1 MSFQQH
7 SDGRRRKS
15 GVHLPYTKIGKTH
28 HTVLFSVSTND
39 KSDLSSRRD
48 FIGAFGLVAAGTLLP
63 SRARAGEEEYKDVTT
78 KISSKLLTSAETATE
93 SADALAS
100 VQWST
105 PKITG
110 LSTEEMAKR
119 IDAGLRRECWFV
131 TGRSTPELFADSFTF
146 SDPQVSLTG
155 IEDYS
160 RGVRSF
166 YKQGSARGEIVC
178 TAATAPDT
186 ITVVWRNYGT
196 VNIGPGF
203 DLAPYLVTT
212 TLKTS
217 AKDGGLIVKQEDA
230 FEVNK
235 AELIKYNL
243 FKANRPALPPID
255 SVVCPLPQ

>member
-1 MSFQQH
+1 MSFQQYSNGRGRISEVRTH
-7 SDGRRRKS
+7 PTTLFSIPTTDESQSDLAGRRE
-15 GVHLPYTKIGKTH
+15 V
-28 HTVLFSVSTND
+28 
-39 KSDLSSRRD
+39 
-48 FIGAFGLVAAGTLLP
+48 IGAVGIAALGLILP
-63 SRARAGEEEYKDVTT
+63 SRAVAGDEDYKDAAT
-78 KISSKLLTSAETATE
+78 KISSKLLTSAETAAE

-100 VQWST
+100 VNWAA
-105 PKITG
+105 PKVTG

-131 TGRSTPELFADSFTF
+131 TGRSMPELFADSFSF

-160 RGVRSF
+160 RGVRKF
-166 YKQGSARGEIVC
+166 YKQGSAVGEVVC
-178 TAATAPDT
+178 TAATAPNT

-217 AKDGGLIVKQEDA
+217 ASDGGLIVVQEDA
-230 FEVNK
+230 FEQNT
-235 AELIKYNL
+235 AALIKYNL
-243 FKANRPALPPID
+243 FKGKRPAPPPID
-255 SVVCPLPQ
+255 TVVCPLPS